1 MDPMSI
7 TTEMMV
13 PGTVADLMEPLNG
26 KLPETATVQEAIDFL
41 RGADNARQITY
52 LYTVDG
58 SNRLTGLVV
67 IRDLLLADPQQPL
80 TSVMLPAPFSLPLS
94 MAANDAVRAAV
105 HRHYRSEEHTSELQ
119 SLMRNS
125 YAVFCLKKTNHHT
138 HINHPH
144 LSHPLHK

>member
-94 MAANDAVRAAV
+94 LAANDAVRAAV
-105 HRHYRSEEHTSELQ
+105 QRPYPVFPDVADQGHPARVVLRL
-119 SLMRNS
+119 SLFRQQQIEN
-125 YAVFCLKKTNHHT
+125 T
-138 HINHPH
+138 HKPG
-144 LSHPLHK
+144 